1 MTQLKKKMHERT
13 ETNHNLANQLGVP
26 YSYLPIGWSAFLI
39 FLGTFVLEQLA
50 IGSTNVHNLLMV
62 IMECAGLTA
71 IAYII
76 YRYVHDAKLEPSL
89 RHIFD
94 KEHGIAVLALAWITM
109 GLSVFAVQ
117 WIWLQ
122 VLGTTKQAVN
132 QSILNAEFHSGK
144 LGMFDI
150 VVTSLIFAPMVEEF
164 AFRYLLMKPKHIK
177 VLLPR
182 WARGVLSALLFA
194 SIHVLGD
201 PNWPI
206 SLTSYLCIGTVL
218 TFVYYRY
225 QSYWLNFFT
234 HAGWN
239 AIALINMFVNLM

>member
-13 ETNHNLANQLGVP
+13 ETNHDLANQLGVP

-94 KEHGIAVLALAWITM
+94 QEHGITVLALAWITM

-117 WIWLQ
+117 WVWLQ

-164 AFRYLLMKPKHIK
+164 AFRYLLIKPKRIK

-206 SLTSYLCIGTVL
+206 SLTSYLCIVAVL
-218 TFVYYRY
+218 ALVYYRY